1 MNTNARLAQFRMQVA
16 QALKSG
22 ATATGQTTRRV
33 DPTFAPAPPPT
44 HPGPMQ
50 AVLRSTLSRLNAQ
63 IVSAR
68 TSGPLYDLVDSYI
81 LTVAQLAATLPQSP
95 APPGSV
101 LGASLSAV
109 ALVIAMFYID
119 WMLTLIVLAIYP
131 FAVLPMGS
139 IGKRLRKVSHRT
151 QTQIGDT
158 TSRLTEISPAPASSR
173 RSSSRTMPSPGSTR
187 TSRRSSSSG

>member
-33 DPTFAPAPPPT
+33 DPMFAPAPPPT
-44 HPGPMQ
+44 DPGPMQ

-109 ALVIAMFYID
+109 A
-119 WMLTLIVLAIYP
+119 
-131 FAVLPMGS
+131 G
-139 IGKRLRKVSHRT
+139 
-151 QTQIGDT
+151 
-158 TSRLTEISPAPASSR
+158 
-173 RSSSRTMPSPGSTR
+173 
-187 TSRRSSSSG
+187 SSGSWRDVASAGGSDNPLKRGNPLGRP